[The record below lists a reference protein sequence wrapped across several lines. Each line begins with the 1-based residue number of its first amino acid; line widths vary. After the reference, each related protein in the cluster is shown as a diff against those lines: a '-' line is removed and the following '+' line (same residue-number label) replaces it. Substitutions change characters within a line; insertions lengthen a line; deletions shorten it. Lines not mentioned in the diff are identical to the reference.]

1 MSGISLT
8 GLASGLNT
16 TDMVEALMK
25 LERLPYNNLGTKKT
39 NLTNE
44 QSIVRSLNTKLVA
57 LRSAISDLNYSS
69 SFNVTSA
76 KVSDSSVF
84 SVTSTDQAATGSYN
98 ISVTKMAKKHVVSSK
113 EFNVTNDAKDSALT
127 GTFKLYGNGSD
138 TPTEITL
145 TGATN
150 KEILNNL
157 KNSINSAKKG
167 VTASIVET
175 TPGKQ
180 TLVLTSDKFGLDSD
194 MQFGAPSGKS
204 DTHTYFGNDANS
216 LDLLDALG
224 VRDGNG
230 NLFTR
235 QAADN
240 AEVNVNSITIV
251 SSSNEL
257 KDVAPGLTINLLKEG
272 PSAQS
277 TVTVSK
283 DSDKVAAKIQAFVDA
298 YNDAITAIRSNTAKG
313 AAMQGDSTLRSLQSE
328 LSDLVNGEVKGSGA
342 YKFLFDIGLEIDK
355 GITSGSEMTGKLSFD
370 KSKFTSAFTKDPD
383 SVYKLFASEEGT
395 KSSEKGIATRM
406 NSSLFNWTKSNTG
419 FMSYKLSGY
428 DAEIKMITQQM
439 ADMDL
444 RLQAREKKLQAQ
456 FSAMETALSSL
467 HNQQSWLSS
476 QINSLG

>member
-39 NLTNE
+39 NLSNE
-44 QSIVRSLNTKLVA
+44 QSIIRSLNTKLVT
-57 LRSAISDLNYSS
+57 LRSAVSDLNYSTA
-69 SFNVTSA
+69 FNVTSA

-84 SVTSTDQAATGSYN
+84 NVTSTDQAVTGSYN

-113 EFNVTNDAKDSALT
+113 EFDVTNDAKDSALT
-127 GTFKLYGNGSD
+127 GTFKLYGNGSA

-145 TGATN
+145 SGANN

-157 KNSINSAKKG
+157 KNAINNAKKG

-175 TPGKQ
+175 SPGKQ
-180 TLVLTSDKFGLDSD
+180 SLVLTSDKFGLDSD
-194 MQFGAPSGKS
+194 MQFGVPSGKS
-204 DTHTYFGNDANS
+204 DTHTYFGNDADS

-224 VRDGNG
+224 VRGEDGK
-230 NLFTR
+230 FYSR
-235 QAADN
+235 QEADN
-240 AEVNVNSITIV
+240 AEVYVNSIKIV

-257 KDVAPGLTINLLKEG
+257 KDIAPGLTINLLKEG
-272 PSAQS
+272 ASATS
-277 TVTVSK
+277 MVTVSK

-298 YNDAITAIRSNTAKG
+298 YNDVVSTIRTNSAKG
-313 AAMQGDSTLRSLQSE
+313 ATLQGDSTLRTLQSE
-328 LSDLVNGEVKGSGA
+328 LSDLVNGAVKGAGA
-342 YKFLFDIGLEIDK
+342 YKYLFDIGLEIDK
-355 GITSGSEMTGKLSFD
+355 GITSGAEMTGKLSFD
-370 KSKFTSAFTKDPD
+370 KSKFTSEFTKDPD
-383 SVYKLFASEEGT
+383 SVYKLFASNEGT
-395 KSSEKGIATRM
+395 KNSEKGIATRM
-406 NSSLFNWTKSNTG
+406 YNNLFTWTKTG
-419 FMSYKLSGY
+419 TGLLSYKLSGY

-439 ADMDL
+439 SDMDL
-444 RLQAREKKLQAQ
+444 RLQSKEKKLQAQ

-476 QINSLG
+476 QIGSLG